1 MKPERVLFLCFI
13 FFVAFNITII
23 IIIIIIYACFFL
35 PLEKCA
41 FELIFLLIRFFNIYS
56 IHSSTYLFF

>member
-1 MKPERVLFLCFI
+1 MKPEKVLFLCFI
-13 FFVAFNITII
+13 FFVAFNII

-41 FELIFLLIRFFNIYS
+41 FELTFPTDKIF
-56 IHSSTYLFF
+56 